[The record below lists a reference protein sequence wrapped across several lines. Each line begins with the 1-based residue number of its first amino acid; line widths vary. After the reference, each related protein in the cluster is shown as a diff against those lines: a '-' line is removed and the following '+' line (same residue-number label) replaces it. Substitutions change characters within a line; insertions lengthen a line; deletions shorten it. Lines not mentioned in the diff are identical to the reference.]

1 MRVILQ
7 RVNSANVKVS
17 DSVVGEI
24 QKGLLVFV
32 GIAVG
37 DNAEDVNYLVAKTL
51 GLRIFNNQ
59 EGKFDLSI
67 QDIKGDLLIVSQ
79 FTLYADTRKG
89 KRPSFV
95 SAMESSDASKLFN
108 ITVQKFKASGL
119 KVETGK
125 FQEEMQVSLI
135 NDGPVTIFIDS
146 KNWLDIGTDIQ
157 SLD

>member
-17 DSVVGEI
+17 DAVVGEI
-24 QKGLLVFV
+24 QKGLLVLV
-32 GIAVG
+32 GIASE
-37 DNAEDVNYLVAKTL
+37 DNLEDVNYIVGKTL

-59 EGKFDLSI
+59 IGKFDFSV
-67 QDIKGDLLIVSQ
+67 QDIKGDLLVVSQ

-89 KRPSFV
+89 KRPSFI
-95 SAMESSDASKLFN
+95 SAMETSEALKLFN

-125 FQEEMQVSLI
+125 FQEEMQISLI
-135 NDGPVTIFIDS
+135 NDGPVTIVIDS
-146 KNWLDIGTDIQ
+146 KN
-157 SLD
+157 

>member
-7 RVNSANVKVS
+7 RVNSANVKIS

-24 QKGLLVFV
+24 QKGLLVLV
-32 GIAVG
+32 GIAAE
-37 DNAEDVNYLVAKTL
+37 DNAEDVDYIVGKTL
-51 GLRIFNNQ
+51 GLRIFDNHK
-59 EGKFDLSI
+59 GKFDLSV
-67 QDIKGDLLIVSQ
+67 QDIKGDLLVVSQ

-89 KRPSFV
+89 KRPSFI
-95 SAMESSDASKLFN
+95 SAMEPSHASKFFN
-108 ITVQKFKASGL
+108 ITVRKFIESGL

-146 KNWLDIGTDIQ
+146 KN
-157 SLD
+157 

>member
-7 RVNSANVKVS
+7 RVNSANVKIS

-24 QKGLLVFV
+24 QKGLLVLV
-32 GIAVG
+32 GIAAE
-37 DNAEDVNYLVAKTL
+37 DNAEDVDYIVGKTL
-51 GLRIFNNQ
+51 GLRIFDNHK
-59 EGKFDLSI
+59 GKFDLSV
-67 QDIKGDLLIVSQ
+67 QDIKGDLLVVSQ

-89 KRPSFV
+89 KRPSFI
-95 SAMESSDASKLFN
+95 SAMEPSQASKLFN
-108 ITVQKFKASGL
+108 ITVRKFKESGL

-146 KNWLDIGTDIQ
+146 KN
-157 SLD
+157 

>member
-7 RVNSANVKVS
+7 RVNSANVKIS

-24 QKGLLVFV
+24 QKGLLVLV
-32 GIAVG
+32 GIA
-37 DNAEDVNYLVAKTL
+37 AEDNSEDVDYIVGKTQ

-59 EGKFDLSI
+59 KGKFDLSV

-89 KRPSFV
+89 KRPSFI
-95 SAMESSDASKLFN
+95 SAMEPSHASKFFN
-108 ITVQKFKASGL
+108 ITVRKFKESGL

-135 NDGPVTIFIDS
+135 NDVPVTIFIDS
-146 KNWLDIGTDIQ
+146 KN
-157 SLD
+157 

>member
-17 DSVVGEI
+17 DAVVGEI
-24 QKGLLVFV
+24 QKGLLVLV
-32 GIAVG
+32 GIASE
-37 DNAEDVNYLVAKTL
+37 DNLEDVNYIVGKTL

-59 EGKFDLSI
+59 IGKFDFSV
-67 QDIKGDLLIVSQ
+67 QDIKGDLLVVSQ

-89 KRPSFV
+89 KRPSFI
-95 SAMESSDASKLFN
+95 SAMEPSEASKLFN
-108 ITVQKFKASGL
+108 ITVRKFKESGL

-146 KNWLDIGTDIQ
+146 KN
-157 SLD
+157 

>member
-7 RVNSANVKVS
+7 RVNSANVKIS
-17 DSVVGEI
+17 DAVVGEI

-32 GIAVG
+32 GIA
-37 DNAEDVNYLVAKTL
+37 AEDNSEDVDYIVGKTL

-59 EGKFDLSI
+59 KGKFDLSV
-67 QDIKGDLLIVSQ
+67 QDIKGDLLLVSQ

-89 KRPSFV
+89 KRPSFI
-95 SAMESSDASKLFN
+95 SAMEPSNASKLFN
-108 ITVQKFKASGL
+108 ITVRKFKESGL

-146 KNWLDIGTDIQ
+146 KN
-157 SLD
+157 

>member
-17 DSVVGEI
+17 DAVVGEI
-24 QKGLLVFV
+24 QKGLLVLV
-32 GIAVG
+32 GIAAE
-37 DNAEDVNYLVAKTL
+37 DNAEDVDYIVGKTL
-51 GLRIFNNQ
+51 GLRIFNN
-59 EGKFDLSI
+59 EKGRFDLSV
-67 QDIKGDLLIVSQ
+67 QDIKGDLLVVSQ

-89 KRPSFV
+89 KRPSFI
-95 SAMESSDASKLFN
+95 SAMEPSNASKLFN
-108 ITVQKFKASGL
+108 ITVRKFKESGL

-146 KNWLDIGTDIQ
+146 KK
-157 SLD
+157 

>member
-17 DSVVGEI
+17 DAVVGEI
-24 QKGLLVFV
+24 QKGLLVLV
-32 GIAVG
+32 GIASE
-37 DNAEDVNYLVAKTL
+37 DNLEDVNYIVGKTL

-59 EGKFDLSI
+59 IGKFDFSV
-67 QDIKGDLLIVSQ
+67 QDIEGDLLVVSQ

-89 KRPSFV
+89 KRPSFI
-95 SAMESSDASKLFN
+95 SAMEPSEASKLFN
-108 ITVQKFKASGL
+108 ITVRKFKESGL

-125 FQEEMQVSLI
+125 FQEEMQVSSI

-146 KNWLDIGTDIQ
+146 KN
-157 SLD
+157 

>member
-7 RVNSANVKVS
+7 RVNSANVKIS

-24 QKGLLVFV
+24 QKGLLVLV
-32 GIAVG
+32 GIAAE
-37 DNAEDVNYLVAKTL
+37 DNAEDGDYIVGKTL
-51 GLRIFNNQ
+51 GLRIFDNHK
-59 EGKFDLSI
+59 GKFDLSV
-67 QDIKGDLLIVSQ
+67 QDIKGDLLVVSQ

-89 KRPSFV
+89 KRPSFI
-95 SAMESSDASKLFN
+95 SAMEPSHASKFFN
-108 ITVQKFKASGL
+108 ITVRKFKESGL

-146 KNWLDIGTDIQ
+146 KT
-157 SLD
+157 

>member
-17 DSVVGEI
+17 DAVVGEI
-24 QKGLLVFV
+24 QKGLLVLV
-32 GIAVG
+32 GIAAE
-37 DNAEDVNYLVAKTL
+37 DNAEDVDYIVGKTL
-51 GLRIFNNQ
+51 GLRIFNN
-59 EGKFDLSI
+59 EKGRFDLSV
-67 QDIKGDLLIVSQ
+67 QDIKGDLLVVSQ

-89 KRPSFV
+89 KRPSFI
-95 SAMESSDASKLFN
+95 SAMEPTDASKLFN
-108 ITVQKFKASGL
+108 ITVRKFKESGL

-146 KNWLDIGTDIQ
+146 KN
-157 SLD
+157 

>member
-17 DSVVGEI
+17 DAVVGEI
-24 QKGLLVFV
+24 QKGLLVLV
-32 GIAVG
+32 GIAAE
-37 DNAEDVNYLVAKTL
+37 DNAEDVDYIVGKTL
-51 GLRIFNNQ
+51 GLRIFNN
-59 EGKFDLSI
+59 EKGRFDLSV
-67 QDIKGDLLIVSQ
+67 QDIKGDLLVVSQ

-89 KRPSFV
+89 KRPSFI
-95 SAMESSDASKLFN
+95 SAMEPSHASKFFN
-108 ITVQKFKASGL
+108 ITVRKFKESGL

-146 KNWLDIGTDIQ
+146 KN
-157 SLD
+157 

>member
-67 QDIKGDLLIVSQ
+67 QDIKGDLFIVSQ

-89 KRPSFV
+89 KRPSFI
-95 SAMESSDASKLFN
+95 SAMEPSDASKLFN

-146 KNWLDIGTDIQ
+146 KN
-157 SLD
+157 

>member
-17 DSVVGEI
+17 DAVVGEI
-24 QKGLLVFV
+24 QKGLLVLV
-32 GIAVG
+32 GIASE
-37 DNAEDVNYLVAKTL
+37 DNLEDVNYIVGKTL

-59 EGKFDLSI
+59 IGKFDFSV
-67 QDIKGDLLIVSQ
+67 QDIKGDLLVVSQ

-89 KRPSFV
+89 KRPSFI
-95 SAMESSDASKLFN
+95 SAMEPSNASKLFN
-108 ITVQKFKASGL
+108 ITVRKFKESGL

-125 FQEEMQVSLI
+125 FQEVMQVSSI

-146 KNWLDIGTDIQ
+146 KN
-157 SLD
+157 

>member
-7 RVNSANVKVS
+7 RVNSANVKIS

-24 QKGLLVFV
+24 QKGLLVLV
-32 GIAVG
+32 GIA
-37 DNAEDVNYLVAKTL
+37 AEDNSEDVDYIVGKTL

-59 EGKFDLSI
+59 KGKFDFSV
-67 QDIKGDLLIVSQ
+67 QDVKGDLLIVSQ

-89 KRPSFV
+89 KRPSFI
-95 SAMESSDASKLFN
+95 SAMETSEALKLFN

-125 FQEEMQVSLI
+125 FQEEMQISLI
-135 NDGPVTIFIDS
+135 NDGPVTILIDS
-146 KNWLDIGTDIQ
+146 KN
-157 SLD
+157 

>member
-17 DSVVGEI
+17 DAVVGEI
-24 QKGLLVFV
+24 QKGLLVLV
-32 GIAVG
+32 GIAAE
-37 DNAEDVNYLVAKTL
+37 DNAEDVDYIVGKTL
-51 GLRIFNNQ
+51 GLRIFNN
-59 EGKFDLSI
+59 EKGRFDLSV
-67 QDIKGDLLIVSQ
+67 QDIKGDLLVVSQ

-89 KRPSFV
+89 RRPSFI
-95 SAMESSDASKLFN
+95 SAMEPSNASKLFN
-108 ITVQKFKASGL
+108 ITVRKFKESGL

-146 KNWLDIGTDIQ
+146 KN
-157 SLD
+157 

>member
-7 RVNSANVKVS
+7 RVNSANVKIS

-59 EGKFDLSI
+59 KGKFDLSL

-89 KRPSFV
+89 KRPSFI
-95 SAMESSDASKLFN
+95 SAMEPSNASKLFN
-108 ITVQKFKASGL
+108 ITVRKFKESEL

-146 KNWLDIGTDIQ
+146 KN
-157 SLD
+157 

>member
-7 RVNSANVKVS
+7 RVNSANVKIS

-24 QKGLLVFV
+24 QKGLLVLV
-32 GIAVG
+32 GIAAE
-37 DNAEDVNYLVAKTL
+37 DNAEDVDYIVGKTL
-51 GLRIFNNQ
+51 GLRIFDNHK
-59 EGKFDLSI
+59 GRFDLSV
-67 QDIKGDLLIVSQ
+67 QDIKGDLLVVSQ

-89 KRPSFV
+89 KRPSFI
-95 SAMESSDASKLFN
+95 SAMEPTDASKLFN
-108 ITVQKFKASGL
+108 ITVRKFKESGL

-146 KNWLDIGTDIQ
+146 KN
-157 SLD
+157 

>member
-7 RVNSANVKVS
+7 RVNSANVKIS

-24 QKGLLVFV
+24 QKGLLVLV
-32 GIAVG
+32 GIAAE
-37 DNAEDVNYLVAKTL
+37 DNAEDVDYIVGKTL
-51 GLRIFNNQ
+51 GLRIFDNHK
-59 EGKFDLSI
+59 GKFDLSV
-67 QDIKGDLLIVSQ
+67 QDIKGDLLVVSQ

-89 KRPSFV
+89 KRPSFI
-95 SAMESSDASKLFN
+95 SAMEPSHASNFFN
-108 ITVQKFKASGL
+108 ITVRKFKESGL

-146 KNWLDIGTDIQ
+146 KN
-157 SLD
+157 

>member
-17 DSVVGEI
+17 DAVVGEI
-24 QKGLLVFV
+24 QKGLLVLV
-32 GIAVG
+32 GIAAE
-37 DNAEDVNYLVAKTL
+37 DNAEDVDYIVGKTL
-51 GLRIFNNQ
+51 GLRIFNN
-59 EGKFDLSI
+59 EKGRFDLSV
-67 QDIKGDLLIVSQ
+67 QDIKGDLLVVSQ

-89 KRPSFV
+89 KRPSFI
-95 SAMESSDASKLFN
+95 SAMEPSNASKLFN
-108 ITVQKFKASGL
+108 ITVRKFKESGL

-146 KNWLDIGTDIQ
+146 KN
-157 SLD
+157 

>member
-24 QKGLLVFV
+24 QKGLLVLV
-32 GIAVG
+32 GIAAE
-37 DNAEDVNYLVAKTL
+37 DNAEDVDYIVGKTL
-51 GLRIFNNQ
+51 GLRIFNNHK
-59 EGKFDLSI
+59 GKFDLSV
-67 QDIKGDLLIVSQ
+67 QDIKGDLLVVSQ

-89 KRPSFV
+89 KRPSFIN
-95 SAMESSDASKLFN
+95 AMEPSNASKLFN
-108 ITVQKFKASGL
+108 ITVRKFKESGL

-146 KNWLDIGTDIQ
+146 KN
-157 SLD
+157 

>member
-17 DSVVGEI
+17 DAVVGEI
-24 QKGLLVFV
+24 QKGLLVLV
-32 GIAVG
+32 GIASE
-37 DNAEDVNYLVAKTL
+37 DNLEDVNYIVGKTL

-59 EGKFDLSI
+59 IGKFDFSV
-67 QDIKGDLLIVSQ
+67 QDIEGDLLVVSQ

-89 KRPSFV
+89 KRPSFI
-95 SAMESSDASKLFN
+95 SAMEPTDASKLFN
-108 ITVQKFKASGL
+108 ITVRKFKESGL

-125 FQEEMQVSLI
+125 FQEEMQVFSI

-146 KNWLDIGTDIQ
+146 KN
-157 SLD
+157 

>member
-17 DSVVGEI
+17 DAVVGEI
-24 QKGLLVFV
+24 QKGLLVLV
-32 GIAVG
+32 GIAAE
-37 DNAEDVNYLVAKTL
+37 DNAEDVDYIVGKTL
-51 GLRIFNNQ
+51 GLRIFNN
-59 EGKFDLSI
+59 EKGRFDLSV
-67 QDIKGDLLIVSQ
+67 QDIKGDLLVVSQ

-89 KRPSFV
+89 KRPSFI
-95 SAMESSDASKLFN
+95 SAMEPTDASKLFN
-108 ITVQKFKASGL
+108 ITVRKFKESGL

-146 KNWLDIGTDIQ
+146 KT
-157 SLD
+157 

>member
-17 DSVVGEI
+17 DAVVGEI
-24 QKGLLVFV
+24 QKGLLVLV
-32 GIAVG
+32 GIASE
-37 DNAEDVNYLVAKTL
+37 DNLEDVNYIVGKTL

-59 EGKFDLSI
+59 IGKFDFSV
-67 QDIKGDLLIVSQ
+67 QDIEGDLLVVSQ

-89 KRPSFV
+89 KRPSFIN
-95 SAMESSDASKLFN
+95 AMEPSEASKLFN
-108 ITVQKFKASGL
+108 ITVRKFKESGL

-125 FQEEMQVSLI
+125 FQEEMQVFSI

-146 KNWLDIGTDIQ
+146 KN
-157 SLD
+157 

>member
-17 DSVVGEI
+17 DAVVGEI
-24 QKGLLVFV
+24 QKGLLVLV
-32 GIAVG
+32 GIASE
-37 DNAEDVNYLVAKTL
+37 DNLEDVNYIVGKTL

-59 EGKFDLSI
+59 IGKFDFSV
-67 QDIKGDLLIVSQ
+67 QDIKGDLLVVSR

-89 KRPSFV
+89 KRPSFI
-95 SAMESSDASKLFN
+95 SAMEPSEASKLFN
-108 ITVQKFKASGL
+108 ITVRKFKESGL

-125 FQEEMQVSLI
+125 FQEEMQVSSI

-146 KNWLDIGTDIQ
+146 KN
-157 SLD
+157 